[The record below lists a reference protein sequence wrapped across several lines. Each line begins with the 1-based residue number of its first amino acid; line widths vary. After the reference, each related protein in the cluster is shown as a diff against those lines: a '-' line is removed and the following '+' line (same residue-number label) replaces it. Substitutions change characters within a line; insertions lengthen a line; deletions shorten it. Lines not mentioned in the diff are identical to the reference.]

1 MGKFSAL
8 RNPQPV
14 VALRLRIYL
23 KSLRPAW
30 LEIVDAADWLR
41 GDPAARE
48 DALARVPAFFGR
60 YLLD

>member
-1 MGKFSAL
+1 
-8 RNPQPV
+8 
-14 VALRLRIYL
+14 LRLRIYL